1 MQTTNHRRFSLASA
15 LVIVSLGAASS
26 LAQEPHPDSVKGIVF
41 DGDLLEWPQDAD
53 AVADDRW
60 VFFRHDAD
68 EPLSIQSGPVMT
80 VLQIDLDSNEST
92 GHRVVG
98 SDLGVDLEISMTM
111 LDTRDP
117 SILGGGIEISA
128 FGANDSHE
136 ALTHMDIGFA
146 SLPTHA
152 AKSFEIRLAR
162 ELAGPGWLERM
173 SRTTSGIRFRYI
185 HRDELFTTTWTGD
198 ARSLAMPPLTPGRER
213 FEVKIPGKSAD
224 SLRVVSWNV
233 LWGTPSKQPDGFART
248 LRTLNPDVI
257 LFQEWDKGY
266 WTNEPRITERE
277 YVTWLNTN
285 LGDGPWSVMIGAERG
300 VLIASRSAMS
310 RFMPAKFS
318 VKADR
323 KAGIRRDREVRCA
336 SALVDTPLGSVGAV
350 SMHLKSRG
358 GLDSR
363 EDKIR
368 YAEVGAVHDALKS
381 TMASKKPDF
390 LVIAGDWNLVGGRA
404 PLEHAIDG
412 IDFDGSDLLVI
423 EPRRLGSG
431 DAITWRDQR
440 STFAPGRLDYALV
453 ADDGVELVRAFVLDT
468 TLLDDASLRRAGL
481 HQRDTDDSDHLP
493 LVIDLRRG
501 DKQ

>member
-1 MQTTNHRRFSLASA
+1 MQTINHRQFALAGTLMIA
-15 LVIVSLGAASS
+15 SLGVCQS
-26 LAQEPHPDSVKGIVF
+26 LAQDPAQVSGNGIVL
-41 DGDLLEWPQDAD
+41 DGDLREWPQGAA

-60 VFFRHDAD
+60 MYFRYDAD

-80 VLQIDLDSNEST
+80 VLQIDVDSDKST
-92 GHRVVG
+92 GHVEAG
-98 SDLGVDLEISMTM
+98 SDLGIDLEISMTM

-117 SILGGGIEISA
+117 SVLGGGIEISA
-128 FGANDSHE
+128 FGANESHE

-152 AKSFEIRLAR
+152 ARSFEIRLAR

-173 SRTTSGIRFRYI
+173 SKATTGIRFRYI
-185 HRDELFTTTWTGD
+185 HRDELFSTTWAGEAT
-198 ARSLAMPPLTPGRER
+198 SIEMPPLTSGRER
-213 FEVKIPGKSAD
+213 FEVKIPSKSAD

-300 VLIASRSAMS
+300 VLIASRSGMS

-363 EDKIR
+363 EDRIR
-368 YAEVGAVHDALKS
+368 FAEVGAVHDALKS

-412 IDFDGSDLLVI
+412 IDFDGSDLFVV

-453 ADDGVELVRAFVLDT
+453 ADDGIEVVRAFVLDT

-501 DKQ
+501 GKH